1 MNNSPCAKLTT
12 SMMPKMSVSPEA
24 ISARIMPVTMPF
36 TVWMSSR
43 SSGKLR
49 KKSTTVIILHTQ
61 ILVDD
66 RVVRLERGGGRLVPD
81 RALLH
86 EIDALARR
94 EGERHVL
101 LDQQDRDALPVQR
114 VDDLSDLRH
123 HARHQAFGRLVEQDD
138 PRLEHHGAG
147 DREHLL
153 LAARQ
158 RAARLAAP
166 LGEHREI
173 GEDLGEQLLLAR
185 LGHATA

>member
-1 MNNSPCAKLTT
+1 MNSSPCAKLTT
-12 SMMPKMSVSPEA
+12 SMMPKISVNPEA

-43 SSGKLR
+43 RGGKLR
-49 KKSTTVIILHTQ
+49 KKSRTVIILHTQ

-66 RVVRLERGGGRLVPD
+66 GVVRLERRGRRLVPD

-101 LDQQDRDALPVQR
+101 LDQQDGDALLGER
-114 VDDLSDLRH
+114 GDDLPDLRH

-138 PRLEHHGAG
+138 LRLEHHGAG

-158 RAARLAAP
+158 RAARLVAP
-166 LGEHREI
+166 LGEHRKI
-173 GEDLGEQLLLAR
+173 CKDLAEQLLLAR
-185 LGHATA
+185 